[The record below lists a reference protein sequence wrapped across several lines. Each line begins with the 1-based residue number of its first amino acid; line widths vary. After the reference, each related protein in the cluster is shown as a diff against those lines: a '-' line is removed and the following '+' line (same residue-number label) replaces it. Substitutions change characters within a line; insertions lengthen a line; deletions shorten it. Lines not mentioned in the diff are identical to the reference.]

1 MEFREFAG
9 YIDVYPERIEGT
21 SQWFYCQCTP
31 CGEAYEVPEYNGN
44 YMGTRLYIFNI
55 DGDVFEPI
63 SQKKNVFI
71 DAPVFSNERHSFGII
86 LYDFNQS
93 VIQAFEY
100 FPKQEKLSLLV
111 EIPISKAGDL
121 VNVRIVKEPFILVK
135 HDVHNNGVDFLWPV
149 ERHYQFEE
157 NESLCFIDGETLIT
171 SKWIEDPNYRE
182 EIIFRQVSTGNIVK
196 RKAGLIVEMPNG
208 EKWLMTE

>member
-1 MEFREFAG
+1 MCILKESRELANGFIANVRHVAKHMKFPNIME
-9 YIDVYPERIEGT
+9 T
-21 SQWFYCQCTP
+21 
-31 CGEAYEVPEYNGN
+31 
-44 YMGTRLYIFNI
+44 MGTRLYIFNI

-111 EIPISKAGDL
+111 EIPISKL
-121 VNVRIVKEPFILVK
+121 V
-135 HDVHNNGVDFLWPV
+135 
-149 ERHYQFEE
+149 
-157 NESLCFIDGETLIT
+157 T
-171 SKWIEDPNYRE
+171 
-182 EIIFRQVSTGNIVK
+182 
-196 RKAGLIVEMPNG
+196 
-208 EKWLMTE
+208 